1 MALGEGRS
9 PVVGSTR
16 RHPASETAAMWRDG
30 GQPKRREALR
40 GSGFA
45 LALAFALAGCGQ
57 VGNPPTPPPDPF
69 AGNYTGSG
77 GGGAL
82 PQVRALTKRFSELHP
97 GMTWQLEDVG
107 SDTSVVLVEGGDV
120 DFGFVSR
127 DLKDTERPKVASHP
141 LGASGT
147 ALAVSASNAV
157 TSLTREQVRKIFNGE
172 ITDWKDV
179 GGAPGKIRLFV
190 REPISSTRT
199 VFESYFFGTKPT
211 YPRDTVEV
219 NDLEETI
226 QAIRSFPTA
235 IGMVTMSDRTYN
247 DPQIRLLAIDG
258 VPANA
263 QNLRDGTYK
272 VRRPLHLLYNPDP
285 TKLKPGVRAFIEFVK
300 GPEGQRILAA
310 L

>member
-1 MALGEGRS
+1 MT
-9 PVVGSTR
+9 PN
-16 RHPASETAAMWRDG
+16 
-30 GQPKRREALR
+30 RREHKRVLALR
-40 GSGFA
+40 GWA
-45 LALAFALAGCGQ
+45 LAALVAVVVSACDA
-57 VGNPPTPPPDPF
+57 VGPAPTPTPDPY

-82 PQVRALTKRFSELHP
+82 PHVRALTKRFSELHP

-127 DLKDTERPKVASHP
+127 DLKEAEQPKVSSHP

-147 ALAVSASNAV
+147 ALAVHASNPV
-157 TSLTREQVRKIFNGE
+157 TGLTKDQVRKIFSGE

-179 GGAPGKIRLFV
+179 GGTPGKIRLFI

-199 VFESYFFGTKPT
+199 VFESYFFGGKPT

-219 NDLEETI
+219 NELGETL
-226 QAIRSFPTA
+226 QAIYSFPTA
-235 IGMVTMSDRTYN
+235 IGMVTMSERTYT
-247 DPQIRLLAIDG
+247 DSQIRLLAIDS
-258 VPANA
+258 VAANA

-272 VRRPLHLLYNPDP
+272 VRRPLHLLYNPDA
-285 TKLKPGVRAFIEFVK
+285 TKLKAGIKAFIEFVK
-300 GPEGQRILAA
+300 GPEGQRVLAA

>member
-1 MALGEGRS
+1 
-9 PVVGSTR
+9 
-16 RHPASETAAMWRDG
+16 MWRNRRG
-30 GQPKRREALR
+30 PKRALALR
-40 GSGFA
+40 GSG
-45 LALAFALAGCGQ
+45 LAIVLSLAFAGCGP
-57 VGNPPTPPPDPF
+57 VGATPTPPPDPY

-82 PQVRALTKRFSELHP
+82 PHIRALTKRFTELHP

-127 DLKDTERPKVASHP
+127 DLKDLERPKVESYP

-147 ALAVSASNAV
+147 ALAVNAANPV
-157 TSLTREQVRKIFNGE
+157 AGLTKEQVRKIFSGE

-179 GGAPGKIRLFV
+179 GGTPGRIRLFV

-235 IGMVTMSDRTYN
+235 IGMVTMSDRTYQ
-247 DPQIRLLAIDG
+247 DTQIRLLAIDN

-285 TKLKPGVRAFIEFVK
+285 TRLKPGIRAFIEFVK